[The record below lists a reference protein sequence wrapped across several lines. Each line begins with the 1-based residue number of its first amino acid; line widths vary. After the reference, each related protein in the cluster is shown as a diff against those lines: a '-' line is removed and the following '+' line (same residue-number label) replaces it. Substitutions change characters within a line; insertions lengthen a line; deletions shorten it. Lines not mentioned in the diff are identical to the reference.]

1 MSEKMMNF
9 YNKTEM
15 NRHLPKKRAHARR
28 MTKIEKI
35 KVKNNKAR
43 VNRKEKE
50 KEVKK
55 VKLLL
60 DDILDFLAEM
70 PVDKYHDYREFRNLR
85 LRGQL
90 INKFMQ
96 ERYVQQIRR
105 IETNN

>member
-1 MSEKMMNF
+1 
-9 YNKTEM
+9 
-15 NRHLPKKRAHARR
+15 

-35 KVKNNKAR
+35 KVKNKKVR
-43 VNRKEKE
+43 VNRKEM
-50 KEVKK
+50 EVKK

-85 LRGQL
+85 LRGHL

-105 IETNN
+105 MENNNH